1 MYDCPCGLFV
11 LWENKVFVSRTFMDV
26 DREGLFVE
34 IFNSVVVFLIAIES
48 NFDFWNYA
56 GLSVRCIKDT
66 E

>member
-56 GLSVRCIKDT
+56 DIFPYLW
-66 E
+66 